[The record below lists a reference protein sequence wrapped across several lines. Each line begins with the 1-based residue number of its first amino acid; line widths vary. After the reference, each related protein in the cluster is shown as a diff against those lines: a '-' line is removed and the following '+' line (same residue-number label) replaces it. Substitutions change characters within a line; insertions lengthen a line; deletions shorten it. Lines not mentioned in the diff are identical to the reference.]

1 LAFDVL
7 GDQNELPPEPG
18 FARREAHSDKN
29 PPKRERLGRLR
40 EPFPLATAR
49 KERAHGGTRGSPV
62 LIVLFKSNGIAAW
75 DVAIAAAAIERAR
88 KRKIGLDI

>member
-1 LAFDVL
+1 ML

-62 LIVLFKSNGIAAW
+62 LLAALDASRGD
-75 DVAIAAAAIERAR
+75 DVVAESADQLGPLE
-88 KRKIGLDI
+88 